1 MKTTTSRRYISSNT
15 SKGYRTKAKASKP
28 WHIKSRNGNRM
39 PEIELGKKIT
49 ILNAYLEL
57 GEIRFNKWA
66 EYKERRYFKNFRV
79 GINSSELNSEIGRE
93 IVRLNEELIN
103 SYIPK
108 RSNVYIVLPVAE
120 SLSGTELVQRP
131 KPLIF

>member
-1 MKTTTSRRYISSNT
+1 MKTTAPIRYINSNT
-15 SKGYRTKAKASKP
+15 SKGYRTKTKVSKP

-39 PEIELGKKIT
+39 PEIELSRKIT
-49 ILNAYLEL
+49 ILKAYLEL

-66 EYKERRYFKNFRV
+66 QYKERRFFKNFKA
-79 GINSSELNSEIGRE
+79 GINSLELNSEIGRE

-108 RSNVYIVLPVAE
+108 RSSVYKVSPVAE

-131 KPLIF
+131 KSLIF